1 MAGQVVAARELLAA
15 AMAIHQA
22 PRLHKA
28 TMAVDQVIAP
38 RTMVLEAAV
47 ARLPLVLLA
56 HLPLAAMAVLAQRRQ
71 SLAVPLLMPVVVAAV
86 MLVAL
91 AQAAAQAVAAVAAQT
106 QRLIVTVLR
115 EPQTQ
120 AAAVGAVG
128 LTPTCRIHLTQR
140 VVRAALASSSSSTT
154 SALPQSS
161 PSSHRR
167 SGLHQR
173 VR

>member
-1 MAGQVVAARELLAA
+1 
-15 AMAIHQA
+15 
-22 PRLHKA
+22 
-28 TMAVDQVIAP
+28 
-38 RTMVLEAAV
+38 MVLEAAV

-91 AQAAAQAVAAVAAQT
+91 AQAAALAAAAVVAQT

-120 AAAVGAVG
+120 AVVAVAVES
-128 LTPTCRIHLTQR
+128 TPTCRTHLTQR
-140 VVRAALASSSSSTT
+140 AAQAAPVLLSSNT
-154 SALPQSS
+154 LLQQPQ
-161 PSSHRR
+161 PYSHLNLRR
-167 SGLHQR
+167 NG
-173 VR
+173 

>member
-1 MAGQVVAARELLAA
+1 
-15 AMAIHQA
+15 
-22 PRLHKA
+22 
-28 TMAVDQVIAP
+28 
-38 RTMVLEAAV
+38 MVLEAAV

-91 AQAAAQAVAAVAAQT
+91 AQAAAQAVAAVVAQT

-120 AAAVGAVG
+120 AVAVVAVE

-140 VVRAALASSSSSTT
+140 VVRAAPASSSSNT
-154 SALPQSS
+154 LS
-161 PSSHRR
+161 PSNLS
-167 SGLHQR
+167 
-173 VR
+173 